1 MNLEELKNELY
12 EVLQDTH
19 LVDNPNISF
28 KGFLVGNYTKETY
41 LKFFPE
47 LCKYLGLDW
56 GREIHE
62 LSIDKYKD
70 ESN

>member
-28 KGFLVGNYTKETY
+28 KGFLIGNYDKEAY
-41 LKFFPE
+41 QRFFPE
-47 LCKYLGLDW
+47 LCKYLG
-56 GREIHE
+56 
-62 LSIDKYKD
+62 IDGEHGEVVEAKYKI
-70 ESN
+70 